1 MPFAAIGF
9 ASVVSM
15 IPGVYLFRMA
25 SGLQE
30 IAAGSHT
37 TLELL
42 GATAE
47 DGLIAMTILLAMSL
61 GLIIPKMIIEYLL
74 YPPTQ
79 SKS

>member
-25 SGLQE
+25 SGLQQ
-30 IAAGSHT
+30 IASGSQA

-42 GATAE
+42 SATSA

-61 GLIIPKMIIEYLL
+61 GLIIPKRMHPVKPAGGL
-74 YPPTQ
+74 P
-79 SKS
+79 SR